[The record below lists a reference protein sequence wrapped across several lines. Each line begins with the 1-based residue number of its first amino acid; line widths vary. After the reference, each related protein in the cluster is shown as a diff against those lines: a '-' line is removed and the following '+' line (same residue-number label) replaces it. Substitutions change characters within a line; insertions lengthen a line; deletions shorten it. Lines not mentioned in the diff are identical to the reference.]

1 MATKKTK
8 PKSKSNTQTRR
19 GDRQGMLLE
28 LNDDDRSLLDGLVG
42 RYANVVQSP
51 NKAFVIRQLIRN
63 ASESKELPTLKLP

>member
-8 PKSKSNTQTRR
+8 PKKSTTQTRR

-42 RYANVVQSP
+42 RYANLVQSP

-63 ASESKELPTLKLP
+63 ASESKELPVLKLP